1 VSALTGTHPAS
12 DLLEPAADE
21 ITHLMAQGH
30 EQGYLDIGDIQEQL
44 KDVELTPEQLEA
56 MLFFLHDQGVE
67 VVETRDG
74 DTSDGRSEAPAAEE
88 IAPAPLDVAAPT
100 GASTDSLRL
109 YLREM
114 GKVQLLTAA
123 EEVSLAKRIERHDM
137 AAKRK
142 LIEANLRL
150 VVSIAKR
157 YTGSP
162 VPFQDLIQEGN
173 LGLIRAVEKF
183 QYERGFKFST
193 YASWWIKQ
201 SIERAIVN
209 QTRTIRLPVHIA
221 EIVNSYMRANRQL
234 TQKLGRDPSP
244 EEVAKKMKVTVDKVR
259 SISQVVRETYS
270 LDMLIGDQEEDTL
283 KDILQDTNALSPASF
298 SDDIRRREH
307 IDDWLKQLSVSE
319 KKVVEMRF
327 GLNDG
332 EPMTLDSIG
341 KEFGIT
347 RERVR
352 QIETQALNKLRAI
365 TKRKKID
372 LEGML

>member
-1 VSALTGTHPAS
+1 MSERERSVDDVMDPKTYS
-12 DLLEPAADE
+12 DELEEKD
-21 ITHLMAQGH
+21 AQEKLNQKD
-30 EQGYLDIGDIQEQL
+30 EQGGDSEGGSSQKGLDAIKYYLKEIRKTPLLTFDQEQ
-44 KDVELTPEQLEA
+44 ELA
-56 MLFFLHDQGVE
+56 KKIDQG
-67 VVETRDG
+67 DQ
-74 DTSDGRSEAPAAEE
+74 EARA
-88 IAPAPLDVAAPT
+88 
-100 GASTDSLRL
+100 G
-109 YLREM
+109 M
-114 GKVQLLTAA
+114 
-123 EEVSLAKRIERHDM
+123 
-137 AAKRK
+137 
-142 LIEANLRL
+142 IEANLRL
-150 VVSIAKR
+150 VVAIGKKYINR
-157 YTGSP
+157 GL
-162 VPFQDLIQEGN
+162 PFSDIIEEGN

-183 QYERGFKFST
+183 QYQRGFKFST

-221 EIVNSYMRANRQL
+221 EIVNSYMRATRQL
-234 TQKLGRDPSP
+234 TQKLGRDPSID
-244 EEVAKKMKVTVDKVR
+244 EVAKKMKVTVDKVR

-283 KDILQDTNALSPASF
+283 KDVLQDVNAVSPASV

-307 IDDWLKQLSVSE
+307 IDEWLKQLSVSE

-327 GLNDG
+327 GLIDG
-332 EPMTLDSIG
+332 DPMTLDSIG

-352 QIETQALNKLRAI
+352 QIETQALSKLRAI

>member
-1 VSALTGTHPAS
+1 MSERERRVDDLMGAEPYSEELEEKEENDKLNRSNGTTEETSEETSEGASSQKGLDAIKFYLKEIRKTPLLTF
-12 DLLEPAADE
+12 E
-21 ITHLMAQGH
+21 
-30 EQGYLDIGDIQEQL
+30 QEQ
-44 KDVELTPEQLEA
+44 E
-56 MLFFLHDQGVE
+56 
-67 VVETRDG
+67 
-74 DTSDGRSEAPAAEE
+74 
-88 IAPAPLDVAAPT
+88 
-100 GASTDSLRL
+100 
-109 YLREM
+109 
-114 GKVQLLTAA
+114 
-123 EEVSLAKRIERHDM
+123 LAKRIAQGDQEARARM
-137 AAKRK
+137 
-142 LIEANLRL
+142 IEANLRL
-150 VVSIAKR
+150 VVAIGKKYINRGLQFSDI
-157 YTGSP
+157 
-162 VPFQDLIQEGN
+162 IEEGN

-221 EIVNSYMRANRQL
+221 EIVNSYMRAVRQL
-234 TQKLGRDPSP
+234 TQSLGREPQI
-244 EEVAKKMKVTVDKVR
+244 EEIAKKMRVTVEKVR

-283 KDILQDTNALSPASF
+283 KDILQDSNALSPASF

-307 IDDWLKQLSVSE
+307 IDEWLQQLSVSE
-319 KKVVEMRF
+319 RKVIEMRF

-332 EPMTLDSIG
+332 EPKTLDSIG

>member
-1 VSALTGTHPAS
+1 MDPKTYSDELEEKDAQEKLNQKDEQSGDNEGGSSQKGLDAIKYYLKEIRKTPLLTF
-12 DLLEPAADE
+12 D
-21 ITHLMAQGH
+21 
-30 EQGYLDIGDIQEQL
+30 QEQ
-44 KDVELTPEQLEA
+44 ELA
-56 MLFFLHDQGVE
+56 KKIDQG
-67 VVETRDG
+67 DQ
-74 DTSDGRSEAPAAEE
+74 EARA
-88 IAPAPLDVAAPT
+88 
-100 GASTDSLRL
+100 G
-109 YLREM
+109 M
-114 GKVQLLTAA
+114 
-123 EEVSLAKRIERHDM
+123 
-137 AAKRK
+137 
-142 LIEANLRL
+142 IEANLRL
-150 VVSIAKR
+150 VVAIGKKYINR
-157 YTGSP
+157 GL
-162 VPFQDLIQEGN
+162 PFSDIIEEGN

-183 QYERGFKFST
+183 QYQRGFKFST

-221 EIVNSYMRANRQL
+221 EIVNSYMRATRQL
-234 TQKLGRDPSP
+234 TQKLGRDPSID
-244 EEVAKKMKVTVDKVR
+244 EVAKKMKVTVDKVR

-283 KDILQDTNALSPASF
+283 KDVLQDVNAVSPASV

-307 IDDWLKQLSVSE
+307 IDEWLKQLSVSE

-327 GLNDG
+327 GLIDG
-332 EPMTLDSIG
+332 DPMTLDSIG

-352 QIETQALNKLRAI
+352 QIETQALSKLRAI

>member
-1 VSALTGTHPAS
+1 MSERERSIDDVMGPKTYSDEPEEKDAQEKLNQKDEQGGDTEGGSSQKGLDAIKYYLKEIRKTPLLTFDQEQALAKK
-12 DLLEPAADE
+12 
-21 ITHLMAQGH
+21 IAQG
-30 EQGYLDIGDIQEQL
+30 DQE
-44 KDVELTPEQLEA
+44 A
-56 MLFFLHDQGVE
+56 RAGM
-67 VVETRDG
+67 
-74 DTSDGRSEAPAAEE
+74 
-88 IAPAPLDVAAPT
+88 
-100 GASTDSLRL
+100 
-109 YLREM
+109 
-114 GKVQLLTAA
+114 
-123 EEVSLAKRIERHDM
+123 
-137 AAKRK
+137 
-142 LIEANLRL
+142 IEANLRL
-150 VVSIAKR
+150 VVAIGKKYINR
-157 YTGSP
+157 GL
-162 VPFQDLIQEGN
+162 PFSDIIEEGN

-183 QYERGFKFST
+183 QYQRGFKFST

-221 EIVNSYMRANRQL
+221 EIVNSYMRATRQL
-234 TQKLGRDPSP
+234 TQKLGRDPSI
-244 EEVAKKMKVTVDKVR
+244 EEIARKMKVTIDKVR

-283 KDILQDTNALSPASF
+283 KDILQDVNAISPASV
-298 SDDIRRREH
+298 SEDIRRREH
-307 IDDWLKQLSVSE
+307 IDEWLKQLSVSE

-327 GLNDG
+327 GLVDG
-332 EPMTLDSIG
+332 DPMTLDSIG

>member
-1 VSALTGTHPAS
+1 MSERERSVDDVMGTEPYGEELDEKDAQDKLNQKEQPDSGDDEAGSSQKGLDAIKYYLKEIRRTPLLTF
-12 DLLEPAADE
+12 E
-21 ITHLMAQGH
+21 
-30 EQGYLDIGDIQEQL
+30 QEQ
-44 KDVELTPEQLEA
+44 
-56 MLFFLHDQGVE
+56 
-67 VVETRDG
+67 
-74 DTSDGRSEAPAAEE
+74 
-88 IAPAPLDVAAPT
+88 
-100 GASTDSLRL
+100 
-109 YLREM
+109 
-114 GKVQLLTAA
+114 
-123 EEVSLAKRIERHDM
+123 SLAKLIVQGDQEARARM
-137 AAKRK
+137 
-142 LIEANLRL
+142 IEANLRL
-150 VVSIAKR
+150 VVAIGKKYINR
-157 YTGSP
+157 GL
-162 VPFQDLIQEGN
+162 PFSDIIEEGN

-234 TQKLGRDPSP
+234 TQKLGRDPSA
-244 EEVAKKMKVTVDKVR
+244 EEVAKKMKVTIDKVR

>member
-1 VSALTGTHPAS
+1 MSERERPVDDLMSAEPFNEETEEKDAEEKVSSSGSDSDGGSAHKGLDAIKYYLKEIRKTPLLTF
-12 DLLEPAADE
+12 E
-21 ITHLMAQGH
+21 
-30 EQGYLDIGDIQEQL
+30 QEQ
-44 KDVELTPEQLEA
+44 E
-56 MLFFLHDQGVE
+56 
-67 VVETRDG
+67 
-74 DTSDGRSEAPAAEE
+74 
-88 IAPAPLDVAAPT
+88 
-100 GASTDSLRL
+100 
-109 YLREM
+109 
-114 GKVQLLTAA
+114 
-123 EEVSLAKRIERHDM
+123 LAKKIAKGDQAARAKMIES
-137 AAKRK
+137 
-142 LIEANLRL
+142 NLRL
-150 VVSIAKR
+150 VVAIGKKYINRGLQFSDI
-157 YTGSP
+157 
-162 VPFQDLIQEGN
+162 IEEGN

-221 EIVNSYMRANRQL
+221 EIVNSYMRAVRQL
-234 TQKLGRDPSP
+234 TQALGRDPQI
-244 EEVAKKMKVTVDKVR
+244 EEIAKKMKVTVDKVR

-283 KDILQDTNALSPASF
+283 KDILQDNNALSPASF

-307 IDDWLKQLSVSE
+307 IDEWLQQLSVSE

-332 EPMTLDSIG
+332 EPRTLDNIG

-352 QIETQALNKLRAI
+352 QIETQALNKLRVI

>member
-1 VSALTGTHPAS
+1 MSERERSVDDVMGTEQYGEELDEKDAQDKLNQKEQPDSGDDEAGSSQKGLDAIKYYLKEIRRTPLLTF
-12 DLLEPAADE
+12 E
-21 ITHLMAQGH
+21 
-30 EQGYLDIGDIQEQL
+30 QEQ
-44 KDVELTPEQLEA
+44 
-56 MLFFLHDQGVE
+56 
-67 VVETRDG
+67 
-74 DTSDGRSEAPAAEE
+74 
-88 IAPAPLDVAAPT
+88 
-100 GASTDSLRL
+100 
-109 YLREM
+109 
-114 GKVQLLTAA
+114 
-123 EEVSLAKRIERHDM
+123 SLAKLIAQGDQDARARM
-137 AAKRK
+137 
-142 LIEANLRL
+142 IEANLRL
-150 VVSIAKR
+150 VVAIGKKYINR
-157 YTGSP
+157 GL
-162 VPFQDLIQEGN
+162 PFSDIIEEGN

-183 QYERGFKFST
+183 QYQRGFKFST

-234 TQKLGRDPSP
+234 TQKLGRDPSA
-244 EEVAKKMKVTVDKVR
+244 EEVAKKMKVTIDKVR